1 MKKYIILT
9 LRFII
14 SGAILSYLFYKIPI
28 YEIIKSLENADILL
42 IILSILICIPIAYL
56 SALETGYLTRA
67 MGIIIST
74 FQILKIQMTTRFY
87 GLFLPGT
94 LSGGAIKWYKL
105 SKYGSKPDAAA
116 VVFLNRFLEILML
129 FYYGIIFSLP
139 ALIKAKQNQLVLIWL
154 FIFLIIIVS
163 YFLLLNSRFLTFFE
177 RKILF
182 IPFPE
187 LIKNIIPKLFKSI
200 QKFQELTLKDNFQ
213 IFGLLFFYHFLGI
226 IAAYLLA
233 LSLGI
238 DITFFDIAWIGSVMG
253 ILAILPISFAG
264 LGVREGSLVF
274 LLGNYGIPP
283 GDAVAY
289 SFLLFFYTA
298 LVSLSGGFMELSD
311 FLSGRRVIKNELIRK
326 KVPD

>member
-1 MKKYIILT
+1 MKKNIKLFLKLAISGIILS
-9 LRFII
+9 F
-14 SGAILSYLFYKIPI
+14 LFYKIPI
-28 YEIIKSLENADILL
+28 YEIVKSLENADIFL
-42 IILSILICIPIAYL
+42 IILSILIYILIVYL
-56 SALETGYLTRA
+56 SAFETGYLTRA

-74 FQILKIQMTTRFY
+74 FQILKIQMATRFY

-105 SKYGSKPDAAA
+105 SKYGSKSDAAA
-116 VVFLNRFLEILML
+116 VVVFNRFLEILML
-129 FYYGIIFSLP
+129 FYTGIIFSLP
-139 ALIKAKQNQLVLIWL
+139 ALIKAKQNQLILIWL

-187 LIKNIIPKLFKSI
+187 LIKNIIPKLFNSI
-200 QKFQELTLKDNFQ
+200 QKFQKLTLKDNFQ

-238 DITFFDIAWIGSVMG
+238 DITFFDIAWIGSVIG

-274 LLGNYGIPP
+274 LLGNYGIPA
-283 GDAVAY
+283 GDAMAY
-289 SFLLFFYTA
+289 SFLLFFYTV
-298 LVSLSGGFMELSD
+298 LVSLSGGFIELSD
-311 FLSGRRVIKNELIRK
+311 FIKGK
-326 KVPD
+326 KVKANYETESTD